1 MSKLGQGDW
10 GPPGHRG
17 PPERRIK
24 LGSLCKSWS
33 RGETRLMARPVDWGA
48 VGESELVQ
56 ARAGEAGPGKSRRQ
70 RKGLDQ
76 AVSPSALQPQFS
88 HLQDGNAEACL
99 SACGMEHSGLIRS
112 LLLPLGEVGVGQ
124 EEGSGRESWL
134 PWGRGTLAWGTISHQ
149 VSDLQTMTGAKTEQ

>member
-1 MSKLGQGDW
+1 MSQLGQGDW

-48 VGESELVQ
+48 VGESELIQ
-56 ARAGEAGPGKSRRQ
+56 ARVGEAGPGKSRRQ
-70 RKGLDQ
+70 RKGPDQ

-88 HLQDGNAEACL
+88 HLQDGNAAGGL
-99 SACGMEHSGLIRS
+99 AAGGMERGGSPRAALR
-112 LLLPLGEVGVGQ
+112 PVGAVAVGQ
-124 EEGSGRESWL
+124 EEGSGRESRL